1 MENEKKSRAG
11 IFNPAPGVFRI
22 SCKGD
27 PGEEPNPVTVTRML
41 LPQHR
46 LGLDQDRCKLLDP
59 EQRLQRAEQLGERD
73 DNRQDQDTEEAAAD

>member
-1 MENEKKSRAG
+1 MENEKKSRAR
-11 IFNPAPGVFRI
+11 IFNPAPWVFKI

-46 LGLDQDRCKLLDP
+46 LGLDLDRSELLDP
-59 EQRLQRAEQLGERD
+59 EQRLERAEQLGERD
-73 DNRQDQDTEEAAAD
+73 DNRQDQDTEEAATD